1 MLRNRAE
8 RKLRMQ
14 VIELSF
20 RLAELRQSGKMLG
33 KSYQRLVSKRLKLQQ
48 ALKAEGKAAA

>member
-48 ALKAEGKAAA
+48 ALKAEGKAA